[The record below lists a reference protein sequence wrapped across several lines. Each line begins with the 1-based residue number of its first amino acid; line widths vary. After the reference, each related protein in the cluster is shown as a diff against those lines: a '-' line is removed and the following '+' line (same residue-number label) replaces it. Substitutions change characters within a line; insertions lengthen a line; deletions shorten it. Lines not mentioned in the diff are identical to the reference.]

1 MAAERK
7 YQNEARVYVAGQEI
21 KDVYEC
27 FYTIRTEKSR
37 SGLPTKNARPHRIH
51 VIRRSEAET
60 PGFFWSR
67 DSQPKNFKS
76 GKIEFYNTKGEIM
89 KTFEWDKGY
98 VARYREGV
106 PDLTESE
113 RATMLEEY
121 EICAEEFRCGDAE
134 VHCHW

>member
-1 MAAERK
+1 MAADRK
-7 YQNEARVYVAGQEI
+7 YQNEARVYVAGNEI
-21 KDVYEC
+21 RDIYEC
-27 FYTIRTEKSR
+27 SYTIPTEMAR
-37 SGLPTKNARPHRIH
+37 SGLPTGNARPHRLKI
-51 VIRRSEAET
+51 VRRSETET
-60 PGFFWSR
+60 PGFEWAFN
-67 DSQPKNFKS
+67 SQPKNFQS

-98 VARYREGV
+98 GAHYREGV

-121 EICAEEFRCGDAE
+121 EICAEEFRCGEGE